1 MTSGRARITINQI
14 AEPHAKPR
22 SAKFRDNYGVPNTEY
37 LWPEWNE
44 EARRAAGLKHLVL
57 LHGFQTLTFANV
69 ALPHPKARQL
79 IWRTENLMDLLH
91 EVPEERAGPG
101 EEGPSDSPDPE
112 AIENLRRII
121 RDNDE

>member
-44 EARRAAGLKHLVL
+44 EARRAAGLKP
-57 LHGFQTLTFANV
+57 GR
-69 ALPHPKARQL
+69 PSSARAP
-79 IWRTENLMDLLH
+79 RCMEPPPPNSGVGEKSTENL
-91 EVPEERAGPG
+91 
-101 EEGPSDSPDPE
+101 SS
-112 AIENLRRII
+112 
-121 RDNDE
+121 